1 MSTVTIFSL
10 LVGLA
15 FVAGGCFGY
24 AITTM
29 IDAAFRDRQARS

>member
-10 LVGLA
+10 LVSLA

-24 AITTM
+24 AMTSL
-29 IDAAFRDRQARS
+29 IDTLLKDRTHS